1 MLFTEVCNIPP
12 TFITWQHCGY
22 VNDMSDLN
30 LTTDRSFCSA
40 GTWRYVWAAMVQQLN
55 FAAILPRV
63 CKRFIPLLLF
73 YLVS

>member
-22 VNDMSDLN
+22 VNDMSDLI

-40 GTWRYVWAAMVQQLN
+40 GT
-55 FAAILPRV
+55 
-63 CKRFIPLLLF
+63 
-73 YLVS
+73 